1 MKERI
6 KVYLYNK
13 TMKEIDMSDFSYIS
27 EDVFSER
34 TDIVKVVLPEGVKEI
49 GNNAFENCIHL
60 EEVVCPKSLQK
71 IDSEAFIDC
80 ISLKKIDYDTASVKV
95 DASAFKVADIY
106 KTKVCPLAKVM
117 RRELKKRGIKK
128 LKVVY
133 SEEKPVRPLEDMA
146 ISCRTNCIC
155 PPGAQHK
162 CTERRVIPGST
173 AFVPSVVGLIIAGEV
188 VKDLCDYKRRDE

>member
-49 GNNAFENCIHL
+49 GNNAFE
-60 EEVVCPKSLQK
+60 EVVCPKSLQK

-95 DASAFKVADIY
+95 DASAFKGCY
-106 KTKVCPLAKVM
+106 NL
-117 RRELKKRGIKK
+117 
-128 LKVVY
+128 
-133 SEEKPVRPLEDMA
+133 
-146 ISCRTNCIC
+146 
-155 PPGAQHK
+155 
-162 CTERRVIPGST
+162 
-173 AFVPSVVGLIIAGEV
+173 
-188 VKDLCDYKRRDE
+188 

>member
-80 ISLKKIDYDTASVKV
+80 ISLKKLIMTQHQLRWMQVHLRGVIIFKIMVSGIVRRVYTAIWHGLYCGVLRITSFACYKV
-95 DASAFKVADIY
+95 DLYYA
-106 KTKVCPLAKVM
+106 
-117 RRELKKRGIKK
+117 
-128 LKVVY
+128 
-133 SEEKPVRPLEDMA
+133 
-146 ISCRTNCIC
+146 
-155 PPGAQHK
+155 
-162 CTERRVIPGST
+162 
-173 AFVPSVVGLIIAGEV
+173 
-188 VKDLCDYKRRDE
+188 

>member
-80 ISLKKIDYDTASVKV
+80 ISLKKLIMTQHQLRWMQVHLRGVIIFKNYGFRHCSESVH
-95 DASAFKVADIY
+95 
-106 KTKVCPLAKVM
+106 
-117 RRELKKRGIKK
+117 RN
-128 LKVVY
+128 
-133 SEEKPVRPLEDMA
+133 MA
-146 ISCRTNCIC
+146 
-155 PPGAQHK
+155 
-162 CTERRVIPGST
+162 
-173 AFVPSVVGLIIAGEV
+173 
-188 VKDLCDYKRRDE
+188 